1 MNRQDYRAA
10 FDAVDFSEDFE
21 ERILQKLAAPR
32 QTSEKEQNKMSM
44 NRMKKTILLAAAAV
58 ALLAV
63 TVSAAVLWLTP
74 AQVAE
79 ELDNPALA
87 AAFESGD
94 AIVLNE
100 TQTAG
105 DYTVTLGGLVSGTGL
120 SRWYEDA
127 EETRTYAVVSVS
139 RTDGTPLTEDNY
151 DISASG
157 TFTVTP
163 LVAGYPPQSVN
174 IFSLDGSC
182 ASFLQDGRAY
192 YLMDTQSVE
201 MFADHTVY
209 LAVYQG
215 FVPSYEEFSAAE
227 DGTLTMREDVAGCM
241 FTLPLDAS
249 KADPEAVDA
258 FFQETGLFRELF
270 TDEELAAREAEAA
283 QEESSKITAPGT
295 YGGVEVIEVPG
306 HGLVTTMQAQAA
318 AEYEAFMERE
328 TARLAQEAAAG
339 TLSEEAYAEAIQK
352 MEDSLAGL
360 WDGTQSPAWHA
371 NPDDTEI
378 LQTQPSAAALAEQAD
393 SIE

>member
-1 MNRQDYRAA
+1 MNRRDYRAA
-10 FDAVDFSEDFE
+10 FDAVDFSADFE
-21 ERILQKLAAPR
+21 ERTLQKLAALR
-32 QTSEKEQNKMSM
+32 QASEKEQIIMPM
-44 NRMKKTILLAAAAV
+44 NRVKKTALLIAAAV

-63 TVSAAVLWLTP
+63 SVSAAVVWLTP

-87 AAFESGD
+87 AAFEGKD

-182 ASFLQDGRAY
+182 ASFLQDGQAY

-215 FVPSYEEFSAAE
+215 FVPSYSMFSAAE
-227 DGTLTMREDVAGCM
+227 DGTLAMREDVVGCM
-241 FTLPLDAS
+241 FTLPLDVN

-270 TDEELAAREAEAA
+270 TDEELAAREEETA
-283 QEESSKITAPGT
+283 QEDARITAPGT
-295 YGGVEVIEVPG
+295 YGSVEVIEVPG

-328 TARLAQEAAAG
+328 TARLEQEAAAG
-339 TLSEEAYAEAIQK
+339 TLSEADYEAAVQEMA
-352 MEDSLAGL
+352 DSLAGL
-360 WDGTQSPAWHA
+360 WDGTRTPTWHA

-378 LQTQPSAAALAEQAD
+378 LQTQPSAAALAEQAG
-393 SIE
+393 SMG

>member
-10 FDAVDFSEDFE
+10 FDAVAFSPDFE
-21 ERILQKLAAPR
+21 ERTLQRLAAAR
-32 QTSEKEQNKMSM
+32 QTSEKERSKMSM
-44 NRMKKTILLAAAAV
+44 NRMKKTALLAAAAV

-63 TVSAAVLWLTP
+63 TVSAAVVWLTP

-79 ELDNPALA
+79 EMDNPALA
-87 AAFESGD
+87 AAFEGED

-100 TQTAG
+100 TQAAG

-127 EETRTYAVVSVS
+127 EENRTYAVVSVA

-157 TFTVTP
+157 TFTITP

-182 ASFLQDGRAY
+182 ASFFQDGRAY

-215 FVPSYEEFSAAE
+215 FVPSYSMFSAAE
-227 DGTLTMREDVAGCM
+227 DGTLTMREDVVGCM
-241 FTLPLDAS
+241 FTLPLDVS

-258 FFQETGLFRELF
+258 FFQETGLFRELL
-270 TDEELAAREAEAA
+270 TDEELAAREAEVA
-283 QEESSKITAPGT
+283 QEESAKITAPGT

>member
-227 DGTLTMREDVAGCM
+227 DGTLTMREDVVGCM
-241 FTLPLDAS
+241 FTLPLDVS

>member
-10 FDAVDFSEDFE
+10 FDAVDFSADFE
-21 ERILQKLAAPR
+21 ERTLQKLAAVR
-32 QTSEKEQNKMSM
+32 QASEKEQIIMPM
-44 NRMKKTILLAAAAV
+44 NRVKKTALLIAAAV

-63 TVSAAVLWLTP
+63 SVSAAVVWLTP

-87 AAFESGD
+87 AAFEGKD

-182 ASFLQDGRAY
+182 ASFLQDGQAY

-215 FVPSYEEFSAAE
+215 FVPSYSMFSAAE
-227 DGTLTMREDVAGCM
+227 DGTLAMREDVVGCM
-241 FTLPLDAS
+241 FTLPLDVN

-270 TDEELAAREAEAA
+270 TDEELAAREEETA
-283 QEESSKITAPGT
+283 QEDARITAPGT
-295 YGGVEVIEVPG
+295 YGSVEVIEVPG

-328 TARLAQEAAAG
+328 TARLEQEAAAG
-339 TLSEEAYAEAIQK
+339 TLSKADYEAAVQEMA
-352 MEDSLAGL
+352 DSLAGL
-360 WDGTQSPAWHA
+360 WDGTRSPAWHA

-378 LQTQPSAAALAEQAD
+378 LQTQPSAAALAEQAG
-393 SIE
+393 SMG